1 MDNLN
6 GTVKVLGALVVGALA
21 GAAIGILFAPDKGS
35 KTRSNIAGGA
45 KDLANDFRNKMK
57 EEAALLRQKAEELEE
72 LAKEKL
78 ENLTDNIKNKAEEAT
93 KGQK

>member
-1 MDNLN
+1 MDDLN
-6 GTVKVLGALVVGALA
+6 GTVKVIGALVVGALA
-21 GAAIGILFAPDKGS
+21 GAAIGILFAPEKGS
-35 KTRSNIAGGA
+35 TTRSNLAGGA

-57 EEAALLRQKAEELEE
+57 EEAAALRKKAQDLEE

-78 ENLTDNIKNKAEEAT
+78 EDLTENIKHKADEAV